1 MYCGYCGQPI
11 ERDAAFCT
19 YCGESTDP
27 NAAPSRAAGNRI
39 AAGSMTPGID
49 SVFREDMPD
58 VNNYLVQNILAALF
72 CFLPFG
78 LVGIA
83 FSILSGLA
91 FADGDREKAVGYAD
105 AAKAIYRCAIAVGIF
120 FVPYVFAFVADWS

>member
-1 MYCGYCGQPI
+1 MYCAYCGQPI

-19 YCGESTDP
+19 YCGESTAPDSAP
-27 NAAPSRAAGNRI
+27 AANR
-39 AAGSMTPGID
+39 STPVSLTPGID

-120 FVPYVFAFVADWS
+120 FVPYVFAFVVDWS

>member
-1 MYCGYCGQPI
+1 MYCAYCGLPI

-27 NAAPSRAAGNRI
+27 NAAPAAKRTV
-39 AAGSMTPGID
+39 SDSLTPGID

-120 FVPYVFAFVADWS
+120 FVPYVFAFVAD

>member
-1 MYCGYCGQPI
+1 MYCAYCGQSI

-19 YCGESTDP
+19 YCGEKTAPDSAP
-27 NAAPSRAAGNRI
+27 AAKRSAPDSL
-39 AAGSMTPGID
+39 TPGID
-49 SVFREDMPD
+49 SVFREDMPY

-120 FVPYVFAFVADWS
+120 FVPYVFAFVAD